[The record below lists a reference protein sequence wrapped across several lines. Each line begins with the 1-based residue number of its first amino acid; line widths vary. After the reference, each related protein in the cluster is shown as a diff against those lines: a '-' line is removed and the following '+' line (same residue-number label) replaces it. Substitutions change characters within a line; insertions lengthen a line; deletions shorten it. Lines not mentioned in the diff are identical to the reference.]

1 MKIAVSAAGKNL
13 DSPVDPRFGRC
24 QYFIII
30 DTETMSF
37 EAIPNMSAD
46 SMSGAGIQAAQEIA
60 SRGVEAIVTG
70 SVGPNAYQVLSSAGI
85 RILIGAS
92 GTVREAVEMFKRGQ
106 LQDATIPGSPRFGA
120 GSGRGRGFGTGMGRG
135 MGRFF
140 PQPYQQA
147 PVSRQAQATPMSR
160 EEEILMLERQ
170 MGFLQQQL
178 DQIKKRLKELKDVGQ
193 ESSESE

>member
-1 MKIAVSAAGKNL
+1 MKIAVSAAGGSL

-24 QYFIII
+24 QYFIIV

-37 EAIPNMSAD
+37 EAVQNMSAD
-46 SMSGAGIQAAQEIA
+46 SMSGAGIQAAQDMA
-60 SRGVEAIVTG
+60 GRGVGAVITG
-70 SVGPNAYQVLSSAGI
+70 NIGPNAYQVLSSAGI

-106 LQDATIPGSPRFGA
+106 LQDATIPGSPGFGP
-120 GSGRGRGFGTGMGRG
+120 GSGRGRGFGTGMGRS

-147 PVSRQAQATPMSR
+147 PVSRPMQATFSSR

-170 MGFLQQQL
+170 MDFLQQQL
-178 DQIKKRLKELKDVGQ
+178 NQIKKRLKELKGANQ
-193 ESSESE
+193 ESSQSE

>member
-1 MKIAVSAAGKNL
+1 MKIAVSAAGGSL

-24 QYFIII
+24 QYFIIV

-46 SMSGAGIQAAQEIA
+46 SMSGAGIQAAQEMA
-60 SRGVEAIVTG
+60 GRGVGAVITG
-70 SVGPNAYQVLSSAGI
+70 NIGPNAYQVLSSAGI

-92 GTVREAVEMFKRGQ
+92 GTVREAVEMFKIGQ
-106 LQDATIPGSPRFGA
+106 LQDAAIPGSPGFGP

-140 PQPYQQA
+140 PQPYQA
-147 PVSRQAQATPMSR
+147 RVSRPMQATFSSR
-160 EEEILMLERQ
+160 EEEILVLEGQ
-170 MGFLQQQL
+170 MDFLQQQL
-178 DQIKKRLKELKDVGQ
+178 NQIKKRLKELKDANQ
-193 ESSESE
+193 EFSQSE